1 MALQSAWTET
11 RIPSVTVMPWA
22 AAPPLGMR
30 AIPEPSFSDVI
41 LGGGSGGWHG
51 FAPLPSNFAAFEAAM
66 RVAQGSSSYA
76 VIVGPSGWGKS
87 HLLQVAAERAAVRC
101 GGECQIHSPTS
112 FLALPS
118 SNVNPMPLF
127 VDGVQ
132 DILRLPRLRHRFM
145 VRLRERTRLR
155 RPTLLALEA
164 DGSTKLVRELASLR
178 VERSV
183 FHIAIPSPEERELIV
198 ANVGLSMDMKLH
210 RTLARVIGRHVDGN
224 GRSMLGAL
232 NRLALYDNDWS
243 SESKLTKA
251 LGITLPF
258 LTGCDGWDI
267 RDAVQEA
274 VSLALP
280 TPGSAAALSAW
291 LCWSMRRL
299 LRMPEDQVAAFLGL
313 PPGEIYRL
321 TEEARS
327 WKDEATKA
335 RIKQMLIKVLAD

>member
-1 MALQSAWTET
+1 MGTP
-11 RIPSVTVMPWA
+11 RV
-22 AAPPLGMR
+22 
-30 AIPEPSFSDVI
+30 PELSLSDVI

-51 FAPLPSNFAAFEAAM
+51 FAPLPSNFTAFEAAI

-87 HLLQVAAERAAVRC
+87 HLLQVAAEKAAVRFGRDC
-101 GGECQIHSPTS
+101 SIHSPTS
-112 FLALPS
+112 FLAMDAS
-118 SNVNPMPLF
+118 QVGSMPLLI
-127 VDGVQ
+127 DGVQ

-145 VRLRERTRLR
+145 VRLRERARLR

-164 DGSTKLVRELASLR
+164 DPSSKLLQELASLR

-198 ANVGLSMDMKLH
+198 SNVGLSMSMKLH

-280 TPGSAAALSAW
+280 LPEGEAVIPAW

-313 PPGEIYRL
+313 PPGEIHRL

-335 RIKQMLIKVLAD
+335 RIKDILIRVLAN